1 MLGTGGSLG
10 AHNFMDDDDE
20 DEDDPAEQETESML
34 KLMQEIN
41 HMREQGKNLSDEER
55 RKGAEALI
63 KKLGQFMN
71 IGEDDEGDDD
81 FEDFEIPSA
90 AGKE

>member
-1 MLGTGGSLG
+1 MLGTGGSVG
-10 AHNFMDDDDE
+10 IHNIMDDDEE
-20 DEDDPAEQETESML
+20 DEAEQETESML

-63 KKLGQFMN
+63 MKLGQYMN
-71 IGEDDEGDDD
+71 LGEDDEE
-81 FEDFEIPSA
+81 FEDV
-90 AGKE
+90 